1 MGGKRPVQRKALLM
15 RKLKIGVIGTG
26 HMGRNHVR
34 NLAEEQR
41 FELVG
46 IYDNNA
52 ETAMEIGDRFGVSV
66 YENLDELLENVQSV
80 VIAVPSSLHK
90 EIGIKAASHGVH
102 ALIEKPLATSSK
114 DARELTEEFERRGLK
129 LAVGHIE
136 RFNPVFVELRKLVNP
151 EEVFYIEAHRYSP
164 FVNSGRIVD
173 TSVVEDLMI
182 HDTDLVCNLMDGI
195 GIKSIQGYGESIC
208 SGQTDFASCL
218 INFEANAHVVIN
230 ASRISQDKVRTL
242 EIHTAECCIYADLIA
257 KTLFVSKNT
266 NMTIDMDADN
276 KYKQD
281 SVLQKIYVPIQ
292 EPLRAELLMFYESIV
307 NDKPVIVDGNAGI
320 RAIEICEGV
329 ARQIAEKNE
338 EKGKGK

>member
-1 MGGKRPVQRKALLM
+1 MVGMIWMER
-15 RKLKIGVIGTG
+15 LKIGVIGTG

-52 ETAMEIGDRFGVSV
+52 ATATEIGDRFGVSV
-66 YENLDELLENVQSV
+66 YENLDELLENVQGV

-90 EIGIKAASHGVH
+90 EIGLKAASHGVH

-114 DARELTEEFERRGLK
+114 DARELAEEFERRSIK

-136 RFNPVFVELRKLVNP
+136 RFNPVIVELQKIIKP
-151 EEVFYIEAHRYSP
+151 EEIFYVEVHRYSP

-218 INFEANAHVVIN
+218 IDFEVNAHAVIN

-266 NMTIDMDADN
+266 NMTIDTDTDN

-281 SVLQKIYVPIQ
+281 SILQKIYVPIQ
-292 EPLRAELLMFYESIV
+292 EPLRMELLMFYESVV
-307 NDKPVIVDGNAGI
+307 NGKPIIVDGNAGI
-320 RAIEICEGV
+320 RAIEICEEV
-329 ARQIAEKNE
+329 AQQITAKQE
-338 EKGKGK
+338 EKGRGK